1 MCLLWFH
8 EARGQRFSCAGAVR
22 PKRLV
27 YPRKYMRRD
36 RNGWVAQV
44 RQKFWLRAVL
54 FLFVVTQS
62 ETLIHEQPEGMCV
75 LEDSKLHHRFDCH
88 VAGRLLHDC
97 VVSTRATPSVLT
109 HLDPKSDLTI
119 RFLSRRS
126 RCSFMLVYQY
136 TVILVYRCT
145 DIQV

>member
-1 MCLLWFH
+1 MFALVSRCARAKIQLCRCCSGKKVSLPTQVY
-8 EARGQRFSCAGAVR
+8 EARQEW
-22 PKRLV
+22 
-27 YPRKYMRRD
+27 
-36 RNGWVAQV
+36 WVAQV

-62 ETLIHEQPEGMCV
+62 ETLIHEQPKRMCV
-75 LEDSKLHHRFDCH
+75 LEDSKLHHCFECH
-88 VAGRLLHDC
+88 VVGRLLHDC

-126 RCSFMLVYQY
+126 RCSELLFSQNWLPKLG
-136 TVILVYRCT
+136 TVT
-145 DIQV
+145 F

>member
-1 MCLLWFH
+1 MFDFSFLEYSGLDSNFQTSPGLNSRLLESSGGVFGFEGYLVCLLWFH

-54 FLFVVTQS
+54 FLFVA
-62 ETLIHEQPEGMCV
+62 
-75 LEDSKLHHRFDCH
+75 KRN
-88 VAGRLLHDC
+88 A
-97 VVSTRATPSVLT
+97 
-109 HLDPKSDLTI
+109 
-119 RFLSRRS
+119 
-126 RCSFMLVYQY
+126 Y
-136 TVILVYRCT
+136 T
-145 DIQV
+145 

>member
-44 RQKFWLRAVL
+44 RPSCFSLLSRKAKRLYMNSQNV
-54 FLFVVTQS
+54 
-62 ETLIHEQPEGMCV
+62 CV
-75 LEDSKLHHRFDCH
+75 LEDSNLHHCFECH
-88 VAGRLLHDC
+88 AAGRLLHDC